1 MNRRSRITLLLII
14 AILLI
19 AAILA
24 SIPGDSPFKVPSILL
39 VSIIGTLSAL
49 AQFTGTD
56 AFRRLVRESI
66 SKPNRVSPKQLLR
79 YLADQH
85 LLLRCEAIGRQPI
98 YQLDNDYWT
107 NLILDFS
114 KLVHDPNTLD
124 WCAIC
129 IRPLLFPKLDRGLV
143 VEPLDLGQSQT
154 DVRQALA
161 EIITRLSGQIVRA
174 KEIHNV
180 GQVAILVGIFSPQTR
195 NFLLQEGEHIASA
208 VFLIGPDS
216 QYLSK
221 TFKNLS
227 FKATSIVSTDTL
239 QELDLG
245 IRRSI
250 LWYPH

>member
-1 MNRRSRITLLLII
+1 MDRRSRVILLLIT

-24 SIPGDSPFKVPSILL
+24 VIPGDSTFKVPSILI

-56 AFRRLVRESI
+56 AFRRLVKESV
-66 SKPNRVSPKQLLR
+66 PNPKIVSHKQLLR
-79 YLADQH
+79 YLTDQH

-114 KLVHDPNTLD
+114 KLVHEPNALD
-124 WCAIC
+124 FCASC
-129 IRPLLFPKLDRGLV
+129 IRPLVFPKSGRWFI
-143 VEPLDLGQSQT
+143 VEPLDLGQSQA
-154 DVRQALA
+154 DIRQVLA
-161 EIITRLSGQIVRA
+161 EITTRLSGQIVRA

-180 GQVAILVGIFSPQTR
+180 GQVAILAGIFSPQIR

-221 TFKNLS
+221 TFKNLPL
-227 FKATSIVSTDTL
+227 KATSIVSTDTL